1 MQTMQRQAAPAPN
14 ARTLSAWLLGAALLA
29 TTAPGTAQE
38 AVDEADEPR
47 AATRIEERLEVEDS
61 APYVPASN
69 TIAAKLPIEQA
80 WTPANIGAVGAR
92 QMTEQHAETVGDAL
106 ENVSGVHAQTGS
118 GVFDFLVIRGFDS
131 LSSGLVLL
139 DGAPEP
145 ESTFYQLYDA
155 ERVEVFKGPAG
166 FLYGSNPLAG
176 VVNIVRK
183 QPVPHDFATVGIG
196 VGSFGTT
203 EARFDL
209 NTSGDEGV
217 ASFRLNGH
225 WRESDGF
232 RDGRDQA
239 HTAVHPGFAWR
250 PDDRRSLT
258 VNLDLV
264 SSDYRPDA
272 GVPIVDG
279 RLADVPRER
288 SYASPLDDS
297 AQDITRVQVD
307 YEMNFGDRLT
317 VRDKLYY
324 RELDWQTRGTLI
336 SGLLPLGDDSLV
348 FRTLFDLDDRQRF
361 FGNQLE
367 LVWRNDR
374 HHLLLGVEALRST
387 DDFSLGVGLLPAISL
402 RQPVAEPAD
411 VAVFPIPGQA
421 SSGDTETSV
430 LAPYVVDQITLSE
443 RVRVLLGAR
452 FDTIEF
458 DDRVSG
464 TSRSDNEL
472 SPMAGLVFA
481 PTQKTS
487 VYANA
492 ARSFAPASTRVAGP
506 REPEESRQYELGLRR
521 SFAGGRLD
529 GVLAVYQLERDN
541 IAIPDDNGF
550 TQQAGDQRSRGVEI
564 EFGGQ
569 FGRGLSGTFAYAFTE
584 AELTRFA
591 ELVQLPSP
599 PFFVSLDRSGNT
611 PAFAPESL
619 FNAWLSRSFPAGL
632 QVGGGLRW
640 VDSQFIAEDNATE
653 LSAYALLDATVSYGT
668 GSWRFSLNLQNL
680 ADEDYETRGF
690 GSFSVIPGEPLSAG
704 LRIEYRM

>member
-1 MQTMQRQAAPAPN
+1 MQTMKRDAGPSLAA
-14 ARTLSAWLLGAALLA
+14 WVLGAVVLA
-29 TTAPGTAQE
+29 TASPAVAEE
-38 AVDEADEPR
+38 ASEEAEP
-47 AATRIEERLEVEDS
+47 AATTTIEERLDVEDS
-61 APYVPASN
+61 APYIPTSN

-80 WTPANIGAVGAR
+80 WTPANIGAVSAR
-92 QMTEQHAETVGDAL
+92 LMTEQHAETVGDAL
-106 ENVSGVHAQTGS
+106 ENVSGIHAQTGS
-118 GVFDFLVIRGFDS
+118 GIFDFLVIRGFDS
-131 LSSGLVLL
+131 LSSGLVLI

-145 ESTFYQLYDA
+145 ESTFYQLHDA

-183 QPVPHDFATVGIG
+183 QPVPHDFATFGFGI
-196 VGSFGTT
+196 GSFGTT
-203 EARFDL
+203 TAHFDL
-209 NTSGDEGV
+209 NASSDDGA

-239 HTAVHPGFAWR
+239 LAAIHPGFAWR
-250 PDDRRSLT
+250 PDDRQSLT

-279 RLADVPRER
+279 RPADVARER

-297 AQDITRVQVD
+297 MQDITRVQVD
-307 YEMNFGDRLT
+307 YELNLGDRLT
-317 VRDKLYY
+317 LRDKLYY
-324 RELDWQTRGTLI
+324 RELDWQTSGTLI
-336 SGLLPLGDDSLV
+336 SGLLPLGTDSLV
-348 FRTLFDLDDRQRF
+348 FRTLLGLDDRQRF
-361 FGNQLE
+361 FGNQFE
-367 LVWRNDR
+367 LLWRNER
-374 HHLLLGVEALRST
+374 HRLLAGIEAQRTT
-387 DDFSLGVGLLPAISL
+387 DDFSLSVGLLPTISL
-402 RQPVAEPAD
+402 LQPAAETTDIP
-411 VAVFPIPGQA
+411 VFPLPGQG
-421 SSGDTETSV
+421 STGDTESSV
-430 LAPYVVDQITLSE
+430 LAPYVVDQITISD

-452 FDTIEF
+452 FDTIDF

-464 TSRSDNEL
+464 TSRSDSEL

-481 PTQKTS
+481 PAARTS
-487 VYANA
+487 LYANA
-492 ARSFAPASTRVAGP
+492 ARSFAPASPRVAGD
-506 REPEESRQYELGLRR
+506 REPEESRQYEIGLRR

-564 EFGGQ
+564 ELGGEL
-569 FGRGLSGTFAYAFTE
+569 GNRLSGSFSYAFTE

-591 ELVQLPSP
+591 ELVFLPGP
-599 PFFVSLDRSGNT
+599 PFFLSLDRSGNT
-611 PAFAPESL
+611 PAFAPENL
-619 FNAWLSRSFPAGL
+619 FNAWLSRSFPSGL

-653 LSAYALLDATVSYGT
+653 LDAYALLDATLSYGK

-690 GSFSVIPGEPLSAG
+690 GSFSVIPGEPISAG